1 MNLLMPEYN
10 ISKTAG
16 SILGFKHSMEARKKM
31 SMASRGRK
39 SSEETKLKLSLAT
52 GGNKN
57 PMFGKHHTNETKLN
71 MSIDRKGS
79 KNPMFGKHHTDEYKL
94 KLSLISLGLIIK
106 VYDSSN
112 NLINI
117 FPSITKK
124 AKFFNVSTAYMRKC
138 IHNKKTLD
146 GFTFIIELKN
156 NKIEVYDVNNRF
168 IEILDN
174 IKITSNKY
182 NIPYSTLKIYVKSK
196 KLYKKK
202 FYFKKMSS

>member
-117 FPSITKK
+117 FPSITK
-124 AKFFNVSTAYMRKC
+124 
-138 IHNKKTLD
+138 TLD

-196 KLYKKK
+196 KLYNKK
-202 FYFKKMSS
+202 FYFKKMIS

>member
-57 PMFGKHHTNETKLN
+57 PMFGKHHTNE
-71 MSIDRKGS
+71 S
-79 KNPMFGKHHTDEYKL
+79 KL

-117 FPSITKK
+117 FPSITKT

-202 FYFKKMSS
+202 LYFYNFKKQIII

>member
-1 MNLLMPEYN
+1 M
-10 ISKTAG
+10 
-16 SILGFKHSMEARKKM
+16 
-31 SMASRGRK
+31 GR
-39 SSEETKLKLSLAT
+39 SSYIYRAI
-52 GGNKN
+52 
-57 PMFGKHHTNETKLN
+57 LN

-117 FPSITKK
+117 FPSITKT

-138 IHNKKTLD
+138 IH
-146 GFTFIIELKN
+146 N